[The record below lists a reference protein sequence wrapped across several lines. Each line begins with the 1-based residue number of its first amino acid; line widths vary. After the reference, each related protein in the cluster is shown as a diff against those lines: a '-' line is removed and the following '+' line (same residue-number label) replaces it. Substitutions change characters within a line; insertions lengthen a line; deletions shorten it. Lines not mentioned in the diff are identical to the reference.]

1 VSFANRLYSA
11 VLDGR
16 MDLDAALDRMAERAD
31 WERGVAEADDLIRA
45 SDRSRPTDA
54 VQPSSRKLA
63 PAVFAF
69 HQPGFGGMPGFDCYT
84 LTEDVGGHPKNS
96 TVSEHT
102 LRKLGYHVPAKEEA
116 A

>member
-1 VSFANRLYSA
+1 VSFANRMYSE

-31 WERGVAEADDLIRA
+31 WERDVAAADDLIRA

-69 HQPGFGGMPGFDCYT
+69 RQPAYGSLTGFDCYN
-84 LTEDVGGHPKNS
+84 LTADVPGHPKNS

-102 LRKLGYHVPAKEEA
+102 LRKLGYYVPAREEA

>member
-1 VSFANRLYSA
+1 VSLANRMYSE

-31 WERGVAEADDLIRA
+31 WERDVAAADDLIRA

-84 LTEDVGGHPKNS
+84 LTEDAGVHPKSS
-96 TVSEHT
+96 TVSENT
-102 LRKLGYHVPAKEEA
+102 LRRLGYYVPARGEA